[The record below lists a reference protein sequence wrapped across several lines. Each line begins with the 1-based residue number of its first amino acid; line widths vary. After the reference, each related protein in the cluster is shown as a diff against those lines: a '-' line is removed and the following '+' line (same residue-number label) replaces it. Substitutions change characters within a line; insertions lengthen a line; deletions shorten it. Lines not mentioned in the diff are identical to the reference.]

1 VPWGPDGAG
10 ARVREVG
17 APAGADVRARAGPI
31 GAAYDRRLRAMLP
44 LEDAMSP
51 NALLARPLLVL
62 ALLLGGLAPLARAQV
77 ARSPHGVEVDVPAGY
92 RWREGYKS
100 NPSSTTVIYLESTEE
115 GPFPATILVNHGL
128 ATAGAKEE
136 DLFAELRSMARTPE
150 DTATLEL
157 PSGRF
162 VRVDFEVKLRAPPR
176 TLRQRYYL
184 TLRGKHHYTFSLANL
199 EPERLPQYLAAFDAL
214 VAGARFFEPTPPAT
228 ATAPAPTTA
237 TPPPGPAATAPVTSP
252 APVAARPTPPAPAPQ
267 PPRPAPTPATTTPP
281 PVAPKPAP
289 AGAAPVASPSAPATR
304 PAEGSAGARATSP
317 PALPLAAGSK
327 PAPAGTAPVASPG
340 PAPVAAK
347 PPASGPATPPP
358 RAPQRPPQ
366 NLLARAKLL
375 SADSEYDPDI
385 WAAAHLIDGRV
396 DLGWCSAP
404 RAKAPFRFVVELEA
418 LARLER
424 FVVDA
429 ACPDEPGY
437 EGVAASG
444 LVVEGSTTGPDGG
457 WRPIVE
463 VKVEAGKNDQAC
475 PLPAPVEARWLRL
488 TIPGNHG
495 HATLTELMDVR
506 AYGQPV
512 SAGSTPGA
520 SPPVAAGPAP
530 GGGPGLTPARS
541 LRLDQA
547 RASREKNGPELAE
560 SEAFAPGSRVW
571 LNLRPRDLV
580 AGKDGK
586 TWLEVDLVLEDREG
600 RELLR
605 RDKVVDHVAPPPL
618 PPLAPFVALHIDLP
632 AGFPAGRYVALLVAR
647 DKVAQT
653 SAAATCEFTVTA
665 P

>member
-1 VPWGPDGAG
+1 
-10 ARVREVG
+10 
-17 APAGADVRARAGPI
+17 
-31 GAAYDRRLRAMLP
+31 MLP

-51 NALLARPLLVL
+51 NSPMARPLLVL
-62 ALLLGGLAPLARAQV
+62 ALLLGGLAPLARAQT

-92 RWREGYKS
+92 RWRENYKS

-115 GPFPATILVNHGL
+115 GPYPATILVNHGL
-128 ATAGAKEE
+128 VTAGAKEE

-162 VRVDFEVKLRAPPR
+162 VRVDFEVKLRTPPR

-214 VAGARFFEPTPPAT
+214 VAGARFFEPL
-228 ATAPAPTTA
+228 
-237 TPPPGPAATAPVTSP
+237 PPPPPAATAPVTSP
-252 APVAARPTPPAPAPQ
+252 APVAAKPTPVTEKPAPVAAKPTPPQ
-267 PPRPAPTPATTTPP
+267 PPKAAPP
-281 PVAPKPAP
+281 PK
-289 AGAAPVASPSAPATR
+289 
-304 PAEGSAGARATSP
+304 
-317 PALPLAAGSK
+317 
-327 PAPAGTAPVASPG
+327 PAGTAPVASPTAPAKAPPALPLAAG
-340 PAPVAAK
+340 TTPPKPSSTAPVASPTTAPVAAK
-347 PPASGPATPPP
+347 PPAPAPP
-358 RAPQRPPQ
+358 RTPQRPPQ
-366 NLLARAKLL
+366 NLLARARLV

-404 RAKAPFRFVVELEA
+404 LAKAPFRFVVELEA

-424 FVVDA
+424 LVIDA
-429 ACPDEPGY
+429 ACPDEPGF

-444 LVVEGSTTGPDGG
+444 LLVEGSTTGKDGG
-457 WRPIVE
+457 WKTIVE
-463 VKVEAGKNDQAC
+463 VKIEAGKNDQAC
-475 PLPAPVEARWLRL
+475 ALPAPAEARWLRL

-512 SAGSTPGA
+512 TAS
-520 SPPVAAGPAP
+520 SPPVAAAPAP
-530 GGGPGLTPARS
+530 NGGPGLTPARS

-618 PPLAPFVALHIDLP
+618 PPLTPFVALHIDLP

>member
-1 VPWGPDGAG
+1 
-10 ARVREVG
+10 
-17 APAGADVRARAGPI
+17 
-31 GAAYDRRLRAMLP
+31 
-44 LEDAMSP
+44 MSP
-51 NALLARPLLVL
+51 SSPIVRPLLVL
-62 ALLLGGLAPLARAQV
+62 ALLLPGLAPVARAQV

-100 NPSSTTVIYLESTEE
+100 NPSSTTVLYLESTEE
-115 GPFPATILVNHGL
+115 GPYPATILVNHGL

-162 VRVDFEVKLRAPPR
+162 VRVDFEVKLRTPPR

-199 EPERLPQYLAAFDAL
+199 EPERLPQYLAAFDAM
-214 VAGARFFEPTPPAT
+214 VAGARFFEPA
-228 ATAPAPTTA
+228 
-237 TPPPGPAATAPVTSP
+237 PPPPPAATAPVSSP
-252 APVAARPTPPAPAPQ
+252 APVAARPTPQQ
-267 PPRPAPTPATTTPP
+267 PPKATP
-281 PVAPKPAP
+281 K
-289 AGAAPVASPSAPATR
+289 
-304 PAEGSAGARATSP
+304 
-317 PALPLAAGSK
+317 
-327 PAPAGTAPVASPG
+327 PAGTAPVASPAAPAKAPPAQPLAAG
-340 PAPVAAK
+340 PAPKPAGTAPVASPTTAPVAGK
-347 PPASGPATPPP
+347 PPAATPPPP

-366 NLLARAKLL
+366 NLLAKAKLL

-418 LARLER
+418 VARLER
-424 FVVDA
+424 LVIDA

-463 VKVEAGKNDQAC
+463 VKIEAGKNDQAC
-475 PLPAPVEARWLRL
+475 ALPAPAEARWLRL

-512 SAGSTPGA
+512 TTSSP
-520 SPPVAAGPAP
+520 PPVAAAPGP

-547 RASREKNGPELAE
+547 RASREKNGPELGE
-560 SEAFAPGSRVW
+560 SEGFAPGSRVW
-571 LNLRPRDLV
+571 LNLRPRDL
-580 AGKDGK
+580 APGKDGK

-618 PPLAPFVALHIDLP
+618 PPLTPFVALHIDLP

>member
-1 VPWGPDGAG
+1 
-10 ARVREVG
+10 
-17 APAGADVRARAGPI
+17 
-31 GAAYDRRLRAMLP
+31 
-44 LEDAMSP
+44 MSP
-51 NALLARPLLVL
+51 NKPTARRLLVL
-62 ALLLGGLAPLARAQV
+62 ALLLAGLAPLARAQA

-92 RWREGYKS
+92 RWREGYKP

-115 GPFPATILVNHGL
+115 GPYPATILVNHGL
-128 ATAGAKEE
+128 VTAGAKEE

-150 DTATLEL
+150 DTATLDL

-162 VRVDFEVKLRAPPR
+162 VRVDFEVKLRTPPR

-214 VAGARFFEPTPPAT
+214 VAGARFFEPTPPP
-228 ATAPAPTTA
+228 PAPT
-237 TPPPGPAATAPVTSP
+237 PPPPPAATAPVTSP
-252 APVAARPTPPAPAPQ
+252 APVAARPAPTPAPTPTPAP
-267 PPRPAPTPATTTPP
+267 PKPTAPTPATPPKAGTAPVTSPTAPAEGPAGARTGGPPSLPLTAGATPAP
-281 PVAPKPAP
+281 APKPAP
-289 AGAAPVASPSAPATR
+289 AGAAPVTSPSGGPV
-304 PAEGSAGARATSP
+304 AGP
-317 PALPLAAGSK
+317 K
-327 PAPAGTAPVASPG
+327 PAPG
-340 PAPVAAK
+340 PAQAA
-347 PPASGPATPPP
+347 PP

-366 NLLARAKLL
+366 NLLAKARLL

-404 RAKAPFRFVVELEA
+404 RAAPPFRFVVALEG

-463 VKVEAGKNDQAC
+463 LKLEAGKNDQAC
-475 PLPAPVEARWLRL
+475 VLPAPAEARWLRL

-512 SAGSTPGA
+512 TASAPA
-520 SPPVAAGPAP
+520 PVAAAP
-530 GGGPGLTPARS
+530 GAPPGPGLTPARS

-547 RASREKNGPELAE
+547 RASREKNGPELGE

-580 AGKDGK
+580 TGKDGK

-632 AGFPAGRYVALLVAR
+632 AGFPPGRYVALLVAR

-653 SAAATCEFTVTA
+653 SAAATCEFSVTA